1 MCISSGLYTT
11 FSVSHTSSSQ
21 WIGYQIIQGFG
32 TGWGMQMSSL
42 RVQLELKDSPSLVP
56 VGIALVM
63 FIQYLGATV
72 IQIIAG
78 TVFNT
83 VLTTEL
89 QNLNLTASQKS
100 ALLDAGI
107 KGIRIVAE
115 RRFPELL
122 REVLEAYNT
131 AITRVFVSFQPPF
144 S

>member
-1 MCISSGLYTT
+1 
-11 FSVSHTSSSQ
+11 
-21 WIGYQIIQGFG
+21 
-32 TGWGMQMSSL
+32 MQMSSL

>member
-1 MCISSGLYTT
+1 
-11 FSVSHTSSSQ
+11 
-21 WIGYQIIQGFG
+21 
-32 TGWGMQMSSL
+32 MQMSSL

-83 VLTTEL
+83 VLTAEL

-115 RRFPELL
+115 RRFPERLG
-122 REVLEAYNT
+122 EVLEAYNT
-131 AITRVFVSFQPPF
+131 AITRVFVSFFFEFFF
-144 S
+144 SILFQLRCSKCRTCMLI